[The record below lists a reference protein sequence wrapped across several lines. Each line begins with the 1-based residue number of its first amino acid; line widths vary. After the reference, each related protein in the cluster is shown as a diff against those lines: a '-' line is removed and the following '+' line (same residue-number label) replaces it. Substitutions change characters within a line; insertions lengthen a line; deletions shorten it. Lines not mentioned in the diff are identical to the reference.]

1 MGNVFSFMFTKYPP
15 DWRWVSLKVCLC
27 LLAVACGLVVGK
39 TIIHGLLLS
48 RFLRLK
54 MFRADQVEGKV
65 AGFFSNFPTV
75 QDSQL
80 IKATCEQRSHLKV
93 RKILPLIMWPP

>member
-1 MGNVFSFMFTKYPP
+1 M
-15 DWRWVSLKVCLC
+15 
-27 LLAVACGLVVGK
+27 GK
-39 TIIHGLLLS
+39 TIIHGQLLS

-80 IKATCEQRSHLKV
+80 IKATREQRSHLKV
-93 RKILPLIMWPP
+93 SKILPVIMWPP